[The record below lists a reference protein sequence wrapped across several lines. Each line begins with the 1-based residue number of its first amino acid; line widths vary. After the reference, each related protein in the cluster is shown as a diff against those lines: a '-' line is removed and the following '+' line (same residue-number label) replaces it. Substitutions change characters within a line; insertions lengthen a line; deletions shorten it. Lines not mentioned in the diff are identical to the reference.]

1 MSRKIAIVGA
11 CMEGFLQLCDLVN
24 NKRYGDGLTT
34 YKDDEYVLIHDPSKV
49 SPYALNGAGLA
60 FQEMMESEI

>member
-49 SPYALNGAGLA
+49 LRVVVTNILDGVI
-60 FQEMMESEI
+60 EEIRTL